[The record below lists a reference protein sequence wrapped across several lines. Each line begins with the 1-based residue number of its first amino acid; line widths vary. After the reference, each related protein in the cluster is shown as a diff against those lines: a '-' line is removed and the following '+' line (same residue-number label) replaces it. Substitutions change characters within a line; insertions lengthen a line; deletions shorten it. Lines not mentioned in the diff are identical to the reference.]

1 MILLNRLVP
10 LFVVLVL
17 SGSALASK
25 YSTDTVVNASVLI
38 RTNLKHG
45 FSEDDDASGRWRGS
59 GFVINKE
66 KGWIMTNGHVSASGP
81 AEIRVQFVGDKS
93 RYEAS
98 RLFVD
103 SRHDVAILQV
113 DPAIIPEDVTE
124 LSLDCEYTLKR
135 GDRVVSV
142 GHPTGHEFTLS
153 LGVMSGTRTFGADT
167 DLYSTDVIVE
177 SGSSGSPVV
186 SLDSGLVVGVSTA
199 RYDDSDV
206 GLLTTARDACQISRL
221 IEAGID
227 PSRPRLDFQ
236 LLLIEKESSNVV
248 GQIFGSESQ
257 LRVGD
262 QILEIEG
269 KPWDPKTLG
278 EFEDNLRIFETD
290 EIEITVKRQGSRMQ
304 LRIPNNKIGSLHER
318 DWLHF
323 SGLTFTEAKHQDS
336 RYRNAGRNHS
346 IIRLQTVDDTHDDTT
361 ELGFDEYAVLLS
373 VDGREFDD
381 LKQLYDYLKSRE
393 GEPIS
398 LIARDYDMTH
408 EWVAYP
414 FQHEIRVEDLASS
427 FEIDQPESR

>member
-1 MILLNRLVP
+1 MMIVLSRLVP
-10 LFVVLVL
+10 LLAFLVL
-17 SGSALASK
+17 SGNALASK
-25 YSTDTVVNASVLI
+25 HITDTVVNASVLI

-45 FSEDDDASGRWRGS
+45 FSEDGEASGRWRGS
-59 GFVINKE
+59 GFVINKQ

-81 AEIRVQFVGDKS
+81 AELRVQFVDDKT
-93 RYEAS
+93 RHKAS

-103 SRHDVAILQV
+103 SRHDIAILRV
-113 DPAIIPEDVTE
+113 DPAVIPEEVTE
-124 LSLDCEYTLKR
+124 LYLDCEYTLKR

-177 SGSSGSPVV
+177 SGSSGGPVV
-186 SLDSGLVVGVSTA
+186 SMDSGFVLGVSTA

-221 IEAGID
+221 MEVGID
-227 PSRPRLDFQ
+227 PSRPTLDFQ

-248 GQIFGSESQ
+248 GQVFNSDSQ

-269 KPWDPKTLG
+269 KPWDPEKDG
-278 EFEDNLRIFETD
+278 EFEDNLRIFEKN
-290 EIEITVKRQGSRMQ
+290 EIEITVKRKGGRVQ
-304 LRIPNNKIGSLHER
+304 LRIPNDKIGSLHER

-323 SGLTFTEAKHQDS
+323 SGLTFTEAKHRDS
-336 RYRNAGRNHS
+336 GYRNGGSEHS
-346 IIRLQTVDDTHDDTT
+346 IIRLQSVDDTHDDTT

-373 VDGREFDD
+373 VDGRKFDV
-381 LKQLYDYLKSRE
+381 LEKLYNYLKRRV
-393 GEPIS
+393 GKPII
-398 LIARDYDMTH
+398 LVARDHDMTH

-414 FQHEIRVEDLASS
+414 FQHEIRVEDLTGS
-427 FEIDQPESR
+427 FKQ

>member
-1 MILLNRLVP
+1 MMIVLSRLVP
-10 LFVVLVL
+10 LLAFLVL
-17 SGSALASK
+17 SGNALASK
-25 YSTDTVVNASVLI
+25 HITDTVVNASVLI

-45 FSEDDDASGRWRGS
+45 FSEDEEASGRWRGS
-59 GFVINKE
+59 GFVINKQ

-81 AEIRVQFVGDKS
+81 AELRVQFVDDKT
-93 RYEAS
+93 RHKAS

-103 SRHDVAILQV
+103 SRHDIAILRV
-113 DPAIIPEDVTE
+113 DPAVIPEEVTE
-124 LSLDCEYTLKR
+124 LYLDCEYTLKR

-177 SGSSGSPVV
+177 SGSSGGPVV
-186 SLDSGLVVGVSTA
+186 SMDSGLVLGVSTA

-221 IEAGID
+221 MEVGID

-248 GQIFGSESQ
+248 GQIFNSDSQ
-257 LRVGD
+257 LRIGD

-269 KPWDPKTLG
+269 KPWDPEKAG
-278 EFEDNLRIFETD
+278 EFEDNLRIFEKD
-290 EIEITVKRQGSRMQ
+290 EIEITIKRKGSQMQ
-304 LRIPNNKIGSLHER
+304 LRIPNDKIGSLHER

-336 RYRNAGRNHS
+336 GYRNAGSEHS
-346 IIRLQTVDDTHDDTT
+346 IIRLQSVDDTHDDTT

-373 VDGREFDD
+373 VDGRKFDV
-381 LKQLYDYLKSRE
+381 LEKLYNYLKSRV
-393 GEPIS
+393 GKPIV
-398 LIARDYDMTH
+398 LVARDYDMTH

-414 FQHEIRVEDLASS
+414 FQHEIRVEDLTGS
-427 FEIDQPESR
+427 FNQ

>member
-1 MILLNRLVP
+1 MIVLSRLITLLA
-10 LFVVLVL
+10 FLVL
-17 SGSALASK
+17 SSTVVASK
-25 YSTDTVVNASVLI
+25 DIADTVVNASVLI
-38 RTNLKHG
+38 RTNLIHG

-81 AEIRVQFVGDKS
+81 AEIRVQFVDNKT
-93 RYEAS
+93 RHEAS

-103 SRHDVAILQV
+103 SRHDIAILKV
-113 DPAIIPEDVTE
+113 DPSVIPDEVTE
-124 LSLDCEYTLKR
+124 LQLDCVYTLKR

-186 SLDSGLVVGVSTA
+186 SLDSGLVLGVSTA

-206 GLLTTARDACQISRL
+206 GLLTTARDACHISWL
-221 IEAGID
+221 IETGVD
-227 PSRPRLDFQ
+227 PSRPKLDFQ
-236 LLLIEKESSNVV
+236 LLLIEKKASNVV
-248 GQIFGSESQ
+248 GQIFNPDSQ

-269 KPWDPKTLG
+269 KPWDPEMDG

-290 EIEITVKRQGSRMQ
+290 EIEITVKRQDGRVQ
-304 LRIPNNKIGSLHER
+304 LQIPNNKIGSLHER

-336 RYRNAGRNHS
+336 GYRNSGSIHS

-373 VDGREFDD
+373 VDGREFND
-381 LKQLYDYLKSRE
+381 LESLYNYLKDHE
-393 GEPIS
+393 GKPIT

-414 FQHEIRVEDLASS
+414 FQHQIRVEDLSSS
-427 FEIDQPESR
+427 FDIDQSESS